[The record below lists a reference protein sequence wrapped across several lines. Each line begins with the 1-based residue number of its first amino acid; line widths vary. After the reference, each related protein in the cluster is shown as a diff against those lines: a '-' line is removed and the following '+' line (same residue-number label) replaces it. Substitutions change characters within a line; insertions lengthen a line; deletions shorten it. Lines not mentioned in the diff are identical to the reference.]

1 MKTILSHA
9 NLIDC
14 VEPKLR
20 ADTAVLIEDGRI
32 RAILPG
38 GAVVSAGGDA
48 QVIDLEGGYLMP
60 GLWDVHIHPDYLS
73 LDEMPLADQVTLFG
87 HRLAAAL
94 TESGIVGLR
103 CAGAH
108 HFMDVAWKRAF
119 DSGQHLGP
127 RLFASGYF
135 LTTTGGHFLTSGHAL
150 EVDGPYGWVKAIR
163 EQIKNGVDHIKLNL
177 SGGIMG
183 PEWDLHTH
191 SFLLDDEIRA
201 AFEICRKRGFK
212 VMAHATNPE
221 AVKNAI
227 RLGAHSV
234 EHGYIMDDECIA
246 LLLEHQTWYVPT
258 LAISHLTAS
267 QATNPFEADWVARR
281 GLSPA
286 LCCRAEAA
294 SDVHATWFRKA
305 LDAGVRMAL
314 GSDIRPLKEAALLE
328 MGLWVRDG
336 ATPWQTL
343 VAATRHAA
351 AVCGVGCR
359 TRHGGGGQARRPDR
373 GRRQS
378 ARGHHQ
384 FATAAAGPERG
395 QSGFGQAPCKWRG
408 SMTRLIAHDRA
419 AFVAHPIAE
428 AQIVDAHIVKSGP
441 HRRRGA

>member
-1 MKTILSHA
+1 
-9 NLIDC
+9 
-14 VEPKLR
+14 
-20 ADTAVLIEDGRI
+20 
-32 RAILPG
+32 
-38 GAVVSAGGDA
+38 
-48 QVIDLEGGYLMP
+48 
-60 GLWDVHIHPDYLS
+60 
-73 LDEMPLADQVTLFG
+73 MPLADQVTLFG

-119 DSGQHLGP
+119 DSGQHVGP

-183 PEWDLHTH
+183 PAWDLHTH

-212 VMAHATNPE
+212 VMAHATNPD

-227 RLGAHSV
+227 RLGAHSI

-246 LLLEHQTWYVPT
+246 LLLEHDTWYVPT

-267 QATNPFEADWVARR
+267 QASNPFEAAWIAQR
-281 GLSPA
+281 GLSHA
-286 LCCRAEAA
+286 LSCRAEAA
-294 SDVHATWFRKA
+294 SDVHAAWFRKA
-305 LDAGVRMAL
+305 LQAGVRMAL

-343 VAATRHAA
+343 VAATRHGAE
-351 AVCGVGCR
+351 VCGVGAELGTVEAGKLADLIVVGANPLEDIANVR
-359 TRHGGGGQARRPDR
+359 RLQLVLKDGRVVSDKRHL
-373 GRRQS
+373 
-378 ARGHHQ
+378 
-384 FATAAAGPERG
+384 
-395 QSGFGQAPCKWRG
+395 SGAV
-408 SMTRLIAHDRA
+408 S
-419 AFVAHPIAE
+419 
-428 AQIVDAHIVKSGP
+428 
-441 HRRRGA
+441 

>member
-1 MKTILSHA
+1 
-9 NLIDC
+9 
-14 VEPKLR
+14 
-20 ADTAVLIEDGRI
+20 VLIEDGRI
-32 RAILPG
+32 RAILPSG
-38 GAVVSAGGDA
+38 EADSAGGDA
-48 QVIDLEGGYLMP
+48 QVIDLKGGYLMP

-119 DSGQHLGP
+119 DSGQHVGP

-150 EVDGPYGWVKAIR
+150 EVDGPYGWVRAIR

-183 PEWDLHTH
+183 PAWDLHTH

-221 AVKNAI
+221 AVKSAI

-258 LAISHLTAS
+258 LAITHLTAS
-267 QATNPFEADWVARR
+267 QVTNPFEADWVAVHPC
-281 GLSPA
+281 S
-286 LCCRAEAA
+286 AA
-294 SDVHATWFRKA
+294 
-305 LDAGVRMAL
+305 
-314 GSDIRPLKEAALLE
+314 
-328 MGLWVRDG
+328 
-336 ATPWQTL
+336 
-343 VAATRHAA
+343 
-351 AVCGVGCR
+351 
-359 TRHGGGGQARRPDR
+359 
-373 GRRQS
+373 
-378 ARGHHQ
+378 
-384 FATAAAGPERG
+384 
-395 QSGFGQAPCKWRG
+395 
-408 SMTRLIAHDRA
+408 
-419 AFVAHPIAE
+419 
-428 AQIVDAHIVKSGP
+428 
-441 HRRRGA
+441 